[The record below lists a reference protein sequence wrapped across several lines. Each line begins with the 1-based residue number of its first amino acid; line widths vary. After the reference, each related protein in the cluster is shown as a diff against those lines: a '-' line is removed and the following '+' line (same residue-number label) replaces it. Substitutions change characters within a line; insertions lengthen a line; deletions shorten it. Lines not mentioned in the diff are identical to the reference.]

1 MESDHLEIQSF
12 EDKSDTY
19 QGQKMRQLWEHKT
32 IKVNTKGF
40 NGGILDIDIFD
51 EELNVLGSEGWELV
65 TALNTNQS
73 SGSSREVIAIFK
85 RPRDS

>member
-1 MESDHLEIQSF
+1 
-12 EDKSDTY
+12 
-19 QGQKMRQLWEHKT
+19 MRQLWEHKT

-85 RPRDS
+85 RPHDS